1 MSGPVPVTALWQRLV
16 ARFDDDALR
25 PFEAHGSQPSGS
37 GTPWPALRQWCED
50 EAARPLAVAAPSSV
64 DLDVAARS
72 AAALALVLDGSTR
85 LQACRNNTERQLLR
99 ARAKLHDLTRWPW
112 LRAAVWDCGWVPQE
126 PAAWQAMTR
135 FVPRRPTFVV
145 MDRLPAA
152 AVAPM
157 LSSLRARSETF
168 LAPVRVLVL
177 GAEDALPED
186 IDLVFASFTR
196 RGA

>member
-1 MSGPVPVTALWQRLV
+1 MSRPLRLTDLWHGLV
-16 ARFDDDALR
+16 ARFDDEALR
-25 PFEAHGSQPSGS
+25 PYDGLGAHPTGG

-50 EAARPLAVAAPSSV
+50 EAERPLAVAAPSSV
-64 DLDVAARS
+64 DLDMAARS
-72 AAALALVLDGSTR
+72 AAALALVLDGSKR
-85 LQACRNNTERQLLR
+85 LQACRNDTERKLLR
-99 ARAKLHDLTRWPW
+99 ARAKLHDLTGWRW

-135 FVPRRPTFVV
+135 FTPRRPSFVV

-157 LSSLRARSETF
+157 LSSLRARSGSF
-168 LAPVRVLVL
+168 VAPVRVLVL